1 MSVLVPSD
9 YADTIDEIILH
20 PHHDCPPI
28 DRCCQAWYD
37 MFEKALSQGASR
49 MMARLRANAAYRFA
63 MPPLNSP
70 ENVRDFV
77 ACVIHG
83 HMAHVILPDL
93 ATRLFYGAQVATSIV
108 KVMQK
113 PTPGRQ
119 QQPEGSSQPAS
130 QAAPLPTVS
139 LSDCEEAPDPLPQDV
154 PATAP
159 KPAVDPANG
168 SHSENRPPSP
178 TVPLSDCEETPAA
191 PPHDRV
197 ETRTEP
203 NHDPASCGALC
214 ALLPV

>member
-37 MFEKALSQGASR
+37 MFERALSQGASR

-93 ATRLFYGAQVATSIV
+93 ASRLFYGAQVATSIV

-113 PTPGRQ
+113 PTPRRQ

-139 LSDCEEAPDPLPQDV
+139 
-154 PATAP
+154 
-159 KPAVDPANG
+159 
-168 SHSENRPPSP
+168 
-178 TVPLSDCEETPAA
+178 LSDCEETPAA